1 MILNST
7 NNNSYKLLLDLD
19 DLNSLSIDKIN
30 LFGNSS
36 TIDKYL
42 LEILNKLNI
51 HISDKLTN
59 IEIISFG
66 FKIFHISFVIQNN

>member
-1 MILNST
+1 MILNSV
-7 NNNSYKLLLDLD
+7 NNNSYKILLDLD

-36 TIDKYL
+36 TINTYL
-42 LEILNKLNI
+42 SEILNKLGI
-51 HISDKLTN
+51 HITGKPTN

-66 FKIFHISFVIQNN
+66 FKIFHISFLVKYN